1 MKIPAL
7 MFFARKK
14 NADDGRYIWLKEHNG
29 KKIKHSI
36 TKQQQYKHKN
46 KTQQNITEVLEDT
59 KGLTRSSKS
68 KDRQHNGQKN
78 KDKRTNNDLW
88 NITQKTKD
96 RATQTPLKPGWTQVL
111 WKGQQFLLHMWHM
124 SYYCWTTRTSFDK
137 EIVLDTSM
145 LK

>member
-1 MKIPAL
+1 
-7 MFFARKK
+7 MFLSFNSNTTCVTCGAGT
-14 NADDGRYIWLKEHNG
+14 ADPSRAPEFTPVLVESAFWLKEHNG

-78 KDKRTNNDLW
+78 KDKQRS
-88 NITQKTKD
+88 TKHY
-96 RATQTPLKPGWTQVL
+96 T
-111 WKGQQFLLHMWHM
+111 
-124 SYYCWTTRTSFDK
+124 
-137 EIVLDTSM
+137 EN
-145 LK
+145 